1 MRVSENPH
9 FFFLNFHLILENKNC
24 NMHYELKKK
33 ALTKTKKLA
42 KHYQNY
48 NNYYYFTMV
57 N

>member
-33 ALTKTKKLA
+33 ALKKTKKLA